1 MLAGTV
7 LASVGAIAS
16 RFKIYDN
23 SVDVARATK
32 YFEGLLGLV
41 ALARSFDQI
50 HSAKV
55 PDADQ

>member
-7 LASVGAIAS
+7 LASIGAIAS
-16 RFKIYDN
+16 RFKIHDN
-23 SVDVARATK
+23 SVDIACATK

-41 ALARSFDQI
+41 VLARSFDQI
-50 HSAKV
+50 HSAQV